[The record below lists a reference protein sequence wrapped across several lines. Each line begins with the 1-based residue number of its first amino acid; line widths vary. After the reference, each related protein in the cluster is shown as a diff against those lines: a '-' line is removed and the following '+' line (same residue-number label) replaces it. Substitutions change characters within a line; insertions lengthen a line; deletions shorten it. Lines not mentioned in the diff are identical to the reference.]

1 MVILLILVGLA
12 AGVLSGILGIGG
24 GLLIVPALAFLFGV
38 TQKQAQGT
46 SLAILLLPV
55 GILAVL
61 EYYRAGNID
70 FKMAGLVALGFV
82 FGAYGGALIANHVA
96 DDILKKVFA
105 VFLVLVAAKMFFGK

>member
-1 MVILLILVGLA
+1 
-12 AGVLSGILGIGG
+12 
-24 GLLIVPALAFLFGV
+24 V

-70 FKMAGLVALGFV
+70 LKMAGLVALGFV

-96 DDILKKVFA
+96 DDVLKKVFA

>member
-24 GLLIVPALAFLFGV
+24 GLLIVPALVFLFGV

-55 GILAVL
+55 GILAVW
-61 EYYRAGNID
+61 EYYQAGNID

-82 FGAYGGALIANHVA
+82 FGAYGGALIAGHVA
-96 DDILKKVFA
+96 DDVLKKVFA